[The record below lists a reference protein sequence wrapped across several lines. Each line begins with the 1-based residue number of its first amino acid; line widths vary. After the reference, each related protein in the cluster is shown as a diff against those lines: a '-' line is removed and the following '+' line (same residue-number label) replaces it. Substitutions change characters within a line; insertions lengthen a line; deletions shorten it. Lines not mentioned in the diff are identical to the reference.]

1 MRILVAD
8 ADPNVRFA
16 LRALLEQQA
25 GVQVVAEAGSLA
37 TLLDKARSTCPDVM
51 LLDWGLGGLT
61 PVDLLSDLREA
72 CLGLAVIAL
81 SGRSKARQ
89 AALAAGADG
98 FVCKTDSPEELLS
111 AVQSV
116 QRAGNNG

>member
-37 TLLDKARSTCPDVM
+37 TLLDQARSTCPDVM

-98 FVCKTDSPEELLS
+98 FVCKTDSPEKLLS

-116 QRAGNNG
+116 QRAGSNG